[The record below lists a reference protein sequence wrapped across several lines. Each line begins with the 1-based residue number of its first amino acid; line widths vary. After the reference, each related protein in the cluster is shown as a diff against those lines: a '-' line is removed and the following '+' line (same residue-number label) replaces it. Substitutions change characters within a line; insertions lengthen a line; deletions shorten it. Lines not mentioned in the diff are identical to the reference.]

1 VKKLILLALPLFLY
15 GESLR
20 SLLDYA
26 QNANELI
33 VSKSI
38 IKESKKSELK
48 SSESNY
54 YPTID
59 VGAFYQRSDEA
70 SPMMPGTTYSGYATI
85 GFDVYTGGKKSYTQK
100 QKRDEHSASKFDFE
114 ATKKSTKLAI
124 VQDFYN
130 LKQYLKSILKFSHAT
145 CCVNGLDIQKFLK
158 K

>member
-1 VKKLILLALPLFLY
+1 MKKLILLALPLFLY

-38 IKESKKSELK
+38 TKESKKSELK

-124 VQDFYN
+124 LCQISEV
-130 LKQYLKSILKFSHAT
+130 L
-145 CCVNGLDIQKFLK
+145 VE
-158 K
+158 